1 MICEW
6 FQKTIS
12 CNFLAS
18 INPHSASIICNTVWY
33 KTSVRR
39 SINERNVYDKYN
51 SVTAQD
57 LYIHLLN
64 NTKTYLCYALRI
76 AGNIARAYTF
86 KVNNKNTD
94 VLNLVRDHPFST
106 YAKCS
111 EKIFLTP
118 RYVSYL
124 CVSGG

>member
-18 INPHSASIICNTVWY
+18 LILIQLLSFATPYSIKHPSDEVLMKETCMTKIIPLSAH
-33 KTSVRR
+33 
-39 SINERNVYDKYN
+39 
-51 SVTAQD
+51 D

-76 AGNIARAYTF
+76 AGNIAMGYTF
-86 KVNNKNTD
+86 RVNNKNTD

-111 EKIFLTP
+111 EKIILTP
-118 RYVSYL
+118 RYV
-124 CVSGG
+124 

>member
-1 MICEW
+1 MNGFKRQFHAIFSHPLILIQLLSFATPYGIKHPSDEVLMKETCM
-6 FQKTIS
+6 T
-12 CNFLAS
+12 N
-18 INPHSASIICNTVWY
+18 IIPL
-33 KTSVRR
+33 S
-39 SINERNVYDKYN
+39 
-51 SVTAQD
+51 AQD
-57 LYIHLLN
+57 LYIHLLK